1 MYGIIRSVPASY
13 RGSTTLLSTQ
23 SDIPGPMLTRR
34 VPYLFQ
40 RSLSLLLRSAISRA
54 RERDGA
60 LAPSSAKAG

>member
-1 MYGIIRSVPASY
+1 MYGIIRGVPDSN
-13 RGSTTLLSTQ
+13 RGSTTMLSTR
-23 SDIPGPMLTRR
+23 SDIPGLMLSRR
-34 VPYLFQ
+34 VSYLFQ